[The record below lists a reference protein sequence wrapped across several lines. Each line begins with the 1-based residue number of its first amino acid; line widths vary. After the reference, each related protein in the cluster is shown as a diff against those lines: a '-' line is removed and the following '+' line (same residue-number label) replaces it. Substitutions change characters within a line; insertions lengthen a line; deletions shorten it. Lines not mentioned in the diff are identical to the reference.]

1 MAVALTGHR
10 FIPYDKVPSL
20 RQALRTVILEHY
32 NRGIR
37 IFYCGMAMGFDLLA
51 AETALSMKEVYSDI
65 TLVAAV
71 PYCGQ
76 CEKFTPYNKERYRN
90 ALTKADEVVILNESY
105 VDGCFLQR
113 NDYMLS
119 CSACLIAYFDG
130 VPKGGTYFKRAR
142 QRGMSIVNLNQLKY
156 CCVYDCTEPFSFGQ
170 HCALITCHNLFPFL
184 PSAPRTASLPLL
196 PEMAPFINFP
206 YPLIT

>member
-10 FIPYDKVPSL
+10 SIPYDKVPSL
-20 RQALRTVILEHY
+20 RKALRTVILEHY

-65 TLVAAV
+65 TLVATV
-71 PYCGQ
+71 PYRGQ

-90 ALTKADEVVILNESY
+90 ALAKADEVVILAESY
-105 VDGCFLQR
+105 ADDCFLRR

-119 CSACLIAYFDG
+119 CSGHLIAYFDG
-130 VPKGGTYFKRAR
+130 VPKGGTYYTFKRAK
-142 QRGMSIVNLNQLKY
+142 QRDMPVVNL
-156 CCVYDCTEPFSFGQ
+156 F
-170 HCALITCHNLFPFL
+170 
-184 PSAPRTASLPLL
+184 
-196 PEMAPFINFP
+196 
-206 YPLIT
+206 

>member
-37 IFYCGMAMGFDLLA
+37 IFYCGMAMGFDLLV

-76 CEKFTPYNKERYRN
+76 CEKFTPYNRERYRN

-130 VPKGGTYFKRAR
+130 VPKGGTYYTFKRAR
-142 QRGMSIVNLNQLKY
+142 QRGMSIVNL
-156 CCVYDCTEPFSFGQ
+156 F
-170 HCALITCHNLFPFL
+170 
-184 PSAPRTASLPLL
+184 
-196 PEMAPFINFP
+196 
-206 YPLIT
+206 

>member
-1 MAVALTGHR
+1 MKQTNSHNQVMAVALTGHR

-119 CSACLIAYFDG
+119 CSGHLIAYFDG
-130 VPKGGTYFKRAR
+130 VPKGGTYYTFKRAK
-142 QRGMSIVNLNQLKY
+142 QRGMPVVNL
-156 CCVYDCTEPFSFGQ
+156 F
-170 HCALITCHNLFPFL
+170 
-184 PSAPRTASLPLL
+184 
-196 PEMAPFINFP
+196 
-206 YPLIT
+206 

>member
-10 FIPYDKVPSL
+10 SIPYDKVPSL
-20 RQALRTVILEHY
+20 RKALRTVILAHY

-65 TLVAAV
+65 TLVATV
-71 PYCGQ
+71 PYRGQ

-90 ALTKADEVVILNESY
+90 ALR
-105 VDGCFLQR
+105 R

-119 CSACLIAYFDG
+119 CSGHLIAYFDG
-130 VPKGGTYFKRAR
+130 VPKGGTYYTFKRAK
-142 QRGMSIVNLNQLKY
+142 QRGMPVVNL
-156 CCVYDCTEPFSFGQ
+156 F
-170 HCALITCHNLFPFL
+170 
-184 PSAPRTASLPLL
+184 
-196 PEMAPFINFP
+196 
-206 YPLIT
+206 

>member
-90 ALTKADEVVILNESY
+90 ALTKA
-105 VDGCFLQR
+105 
-113 NDYMLS
+113 
-119 CSACLIAYFDG
+119 AYFDG

-142 QRGMSIVNLNQLKY
+142 QRGMSIVNL
-156 CCVYDCTEPFSFGQ
+156 F
-170 HCALITCHNLFPFL
+170 
-184 PSAPRTASLPLL
+184 
-196 PEMAPFINFP
+196 
-206 YPLIT
+206 

>member
-1 MAVALTGHR
+1 MKQTNLHNQATSSTFTGHR

-20 RQALRTVILEHY
+20 RKALEASVSEHY

-51 AETALSMKEVYSDI
+51 AETVLSMKEMYSDI

-71 PYCGQ
+71 PYRGQ
-76 CEKFTPYNKERYRN
+76 CEKFTPYTKQRYHN
-90 ALTKADEVVILNESY
+90 ILAKADKVVILNESY
-105 VDGCFLQR
+105 VDGCFLRR

-130 VPKGGTYFKRAR
+130 VPKGGTYYTFKRVR
-142 QRGMSIVNLNQLKY
+142 QRGMPVVNL
-156 CCVYDCTEPFSFGQ
+156 F
-170 HCALITCHNLFPFL
+170 
-184 PSAPRTASLPLL
+184 
-196 PEMAPFINFP
+196 
-206 YPLIT
+206 